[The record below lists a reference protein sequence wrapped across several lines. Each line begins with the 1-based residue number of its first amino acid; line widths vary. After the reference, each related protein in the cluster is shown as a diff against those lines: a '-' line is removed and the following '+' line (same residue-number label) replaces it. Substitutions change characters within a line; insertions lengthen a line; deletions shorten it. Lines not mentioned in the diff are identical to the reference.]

1 MAKPTYI
8 VNLNLAK
15 DIKLDI
21 QAESAAQAADKAVA
35 AIKEQ
40 IKQGKIDFKIY
51 SSCYGIKVDKKKFY
65 VESILIDDHPDIMSV
80 AEYFEDAGFFKIPS
94 HAGYGETLCFWLAKQ
109 PSFELDGY
117 DVTIVRVGHL
127 WSAVISSLSDKPK
140 VPADKIEEHM
150 ANYLAKAKT
159 LPNGAKNPVKG
170 SVPVGPGYADDA
182 SRLSDDKE
190 VVQF

>member
-8 VNLNLAK
+8 VNVNITK
-15 DIKLDI
+15 DIKISVPADSAKL
-21 QAESAAQAADKAVA
+21 AEDQAVA

-40 IKQGKIDFKIY
+40 IKQGKLEFKIY

-80 AEYFEDAGFFKIPS
+80 AEYFEDAGFFKIPA
-94 HAGYGETLCFWLAKQ
+94 HAGSGETLCFWLAKQ

-117 DVTIVRVGHL
+117 DVTLVRVGHL
-127 WSAVISSLSDKPK
+127 WSAVIRSCSDKPK
-140 VPADKIEEHM
+140 VSLDQIEEHM
-150 ANYLAKAKT
+150 AKYLATAKK
-159 LPNGAKNPVKG
+159 LPNGSKNPVKG

-190 VVQF
+190 VVKF

>member
-8 VNLNLAK
+8 VNISISK
-15 DIKLDI
+15 KI
-21 QAESAAQAADKAVA
+21 QVYVPAESSKQAADQAVA

-40 IKQGKIDFKIY
+40 IKQGQIEFEID

-80 AEYFEDAGFFKIPS
+80 AEYFEDAGFFKIRE

-117 DVTIVRVGHL
+117 DVTLVRVGHL
-127 WSAVISSLSDKPK
+127 WSAVIRSRVDNPK
-140 VPADKIEEHM
+140 IPLDTIEEHM
-150 ANYLAKAKT
+150 ANYLASAKK
-159 LPNGAKNPVKG
+159 LPNGSKNPVKG

-182 SRLSDDKE
+182 SHLSDDKE